1 MSTER
6 EFLSRV
12 LWAMFFAL
20 GLVVLAWLFHGWA
33 ALPAVMIFVLYF
45 TLTKKA

>member
-6 EFLSRV
+6 EFLGRIA
-12 LWAMFFAL
+12 WAIAFAIGLIFF
-20 GLVVLAWLFHGWA
+20 AWLFHGWV

-45 TLTKKA
+45 TLTKRS